1 MGDGAAS
8 GLVGLVNTGAS
19 AYQAGHPQLGSQ
31 AFGRYAQDL
40 TAMSDRIG
48 RSGEIPTDVKKAIQT
63 RIQDAQAGLRTA
75 LDDSVITPGERTDL
89 VRDAQKLGGTAD
101 AIVAAQKA
109 SPNAPV
115 PADTY
120 RAIVRP

>member
-1 MGDGAAS
+1 MGDAAT

-19 AYQAGHPQLGSQ
+19 AYQTGLPKLGDQ
-31 AFGRYAQDL
+31 AFGHYSQDL

-48 RSGEIPTDVKKAIQT
+48 RSGEIPADVKKTIQT
-63 RIQDAQAGLRTA
+63 RIQEAQTGLRTA
-75 LDDSVITPGERTDL
+75 LNDSVITPTERGDL
-89 VRDAQKLGGTAD
+89 VRDAQRLGGTAD

-120 RAIVRP
+120 RAIVRQ